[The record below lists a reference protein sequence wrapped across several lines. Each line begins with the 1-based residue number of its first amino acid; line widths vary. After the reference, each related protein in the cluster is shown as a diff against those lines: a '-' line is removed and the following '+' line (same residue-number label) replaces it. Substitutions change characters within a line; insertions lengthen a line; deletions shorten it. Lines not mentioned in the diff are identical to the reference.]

1 MAWAWNDPINEDFDW
16 SDVNTLN
23 MFDHAVWERYN
34 AYLTV
39 SGATP
44 PAPWTAEFSV
54 GDDVQL
60 ATIWDDITLA
70 GIALQSRVARGL
82 DGAVVNDEGGWIPKG
97 TGLTA
102 QNPNTT
108 GALAAVE
115 AYQYSLA
122 SLLALLGY
130 SETTWHR
137 EKPREVVGLTDTTDI
152 DGNAAAIGQLA
163 YVNSLGVVRGWN
175 GTQWAV
181 VQPYGTRPD
190 RLSSSSAAPNTCIAG
205 GVSVGDYIGH
215 WIFKQIRDVLNLMT
229 DIAFPL
235 SSAVASVDY
244 TVQESGASWAASQ
257 ALATGQ
263 WLAGATTTVANDN
276 VARFGSAGFTDLVAQ
291 IEVTENYYKLDGFTG
306 ESKLWEIWYGP
317 TPYVVPLAVPPVATF
332 DGNGLVTANQ
342 WNLIQSSAPGNTA
355 ATIVSSNWPPQPP
368 PFSVQPN
375 WCSDPTG
382 STSGYSQGFECLG
395 CVFIIRYSFIYGP

>member
-1 MAWAWNDPINEDFDW
+1 MAWTWNDPINEDFDW
-16 SDVNTLN
+16 SDVNVMN
-23 MFDHAVWERYN
+23 MFDEAVWERYN
-34 AYLTV
+34 SYLTV
-39 SGATP
+39 PGATP
-44 PAPWTAEFSV
+44 PAPWTASFNV

-60 ATIWDDITLA
+60 ASIFSTGGLGWQDKVA
-70 GIALQSRVARGL
+70 IALGGGSS
-82 DGAVVNDEGGWIPKG
+82 GWIPKG

-108 GALAAVE
+108 GAAAAVA

-122 SLLALLGY
+122 SILSLLGY
-130 SETTWHR
+130 SESDWHR
-137 EKPREVVGLTDTTDI
+137 EKPREVDTITDTTDT

-163 YVNSLGVVRGWN
+163 YVNSAQVVRGWN
-175 GTQWAV
+175 GTQWAI
-181 VQPYGTRPD
+181 VQPPGTRPD
-190 RLSSSSAAPNTCIAG
+190 TLSSSSAAPNTCVAG
-205 GVSVGDYIGH
+205 GMSIGDYIGH
-215 WIFKQIRDVLNLMT
+215 WIFKQLRDVLNLMT

-235 SSAVASVDY
+235 YVVSVASVDY
-244 TVQESGASWAASQ
+244 IVEEGGSSWAA
-257 ALATGQ
+257 AKTAATTQ
-263 WLAGATTTVANDN
+263 WLAGATTTAGVDN
-276 VARFGSAGFTDLVAQ
+276 TTRFGTAGFPGTEAS
-291 IEVTENYYKLDGFTG
+291 IEVTENYYQLDGFTG
-306 ESKLWEIWYGP
+306 ESKQWEIWYGP